1 MGFFKKPT
9 LRTRDDQR
17 TSAAELTLRASI
29 LPLCLV
35 TILFFLWGFSYGL
48 IDTLNKH
55 FQVELNI
62 TRARSSGLQAAY
74 FGAYP
79 LASLGHANWL
89 LRHWGYKAVFIW
101 GLFLFGTG
109 ALLTW
114 PCLVYRSF
122 GGFCAATFVIGN
134 GLGSLE
140 TAANPYLAVCGP
152 PKYSELR
159 INLAQAF
166 NGIGTV
172 VAPVLGSYVFFVDVG
187 EGSEALRNVQWVY
200 LAIACFVYILAVV
213 FYFATIPEITDA
225 DMAFQA
231 EVTNAGTD
239 VKPFR
244 KQYRL
249 FHATFAQFCYTGAQ
263 VAIAGAF
270 INYVTESRIG
280 GYVDGVPQATSNA
293 DAARFLAGAQG
304 TFTLGRFVGSAIM
317 KFVKPRWTFFAF
329 MTFCIIFLIPSI
341 TERGNTGMSML
352 FIVLFFESIIF
363 PTIVALGMRG
373 LGKYSKRGSGFI
385 VAGVSGGAVVP
396 PLLFVAADSRGR
408 ADVATGYSPTAFAM
422 VVPLMFFIAAWSYT
436 FCVNFVPAYR
446 NVADSFHETKIGIAN
461 VGANDP
467 EMQHGYG
474 GKDGS
479 PLQTEAVHHDE
490 KKV

>member
-1 MGFFKKPT
+1 
-9 LRTRDDQR
+9 
-17 TSAAELTLRASI
+17 
-29 LPLCLV
+29 
-35 TILFFLWGFSYGL
+35 GFSYGL

-55 FQVELNI
+55 FQESLGI

-89 LRHWGYKAVFIW
+89 LRHWGYKTVFIW
-101 GLFLFGTG
+101 GLFLYGVG
-109 ALLTW
+109 ALVAW
-114 PCLVYRSF
+114 PCLLHRSF
-122 GGFCAATFVIGN
+122 GGFCGATFIMGS

-140 TAANPYLAVCGP
+140 TAANPYLAVVGP

-172 VAPVLGSYVFFVDVG
+172 ASPVLASYVFFKNTGYDA
-187 EGSEALRNVQWVY
+187 EALKNVQWTY
-200 LAIACFVYILAVV
+200 LAIACFVFLLAIV
-213 FYFATIPEITDA
+213 FYFSPIPEVTDA

-231 EVTNAGTD
+231 EATHAGTD
-239 VKPFR
+239 VKPFS

-263 VAIAGAF
+263 VALAGSF
-270 INYVTESRIG
+270 INYVTETRVKRNG
-280 GYVDGVPQATSNA
+280 PTSSS
-293 DAARFLAGAQG
+293 DAAKFLAGAQG
-304 TFTLGRFVGSAIM
+304 AFTFGRFAGSALM
-317 KFVKPRWTFFAF
+317 KFVKPRWVFLVY
-329 MTFCIIFLIPSI
+329 MTCVIVFLIPTI

-396 PLLFVAADSRGR
+396 PLLFVAADAQG
-408 ADVATGYSPTAFAM
+408 AINYETGHAPTAIAM
-422 VVPLMFFIAAWSYT
+422 SVPLAFMIVAWSYPI
-436 FCVNFVPAYR
+436 CINFVPAYR
-446 NVADSFHETKIGIAN
+446 NVADSFSETELGITNAH
-461 VGANDP
+461 ANDP
-467 EMQHGYG
+467 ENLVG
-474 GKDGS
+474 GHNGFDEGHAKSDPS
-479 PLQTEAVHHDE
+479 AHTETVDMDR
-490 KKV
+490 KY